1 MKYLASFIFLAL
13 FKPLLFADS
22 IDIVVEN
29 YPPYAYKENG
39 NITGLS
45 TDITR
50 YLLEDSGIKA
60 KSWAFAPWKRAFLL
74 ASQKPGTLLYTVVR
88 KPNREKL
95 FHWIGPISDRNIYIY
110 KLKRRKDIKASSL
123 EEIKTKGY
131 SIGTVIGTA
140 ATEQLKNANLKIT
153 ETVNYEQN
161 VRMLLLG
168 RTDLIVFLEYSLAYL
183 AKKADSQYSDFEKLF
198 LLDGSKKYYIV
209 IQKDTDSD
217 IVKRLQQS
225 FIKTKH
231 SGKLAEIQ
239 KRYLK

>member
-1 MKYLASFIFLAL
+1 MKYLTCFTLLAL
-13 FKPLLFADS
+13 FNPLIFAGN
-22 IDIVVEN
+22 INIVVEN
-29 YPPYAYKENG
+29 YPPYAYKDNG
-39 NITGLS
+39 KITGLS
-45 TDITR
+45 TDITH
-50 YLLEDSGIKA
+50 YLLKDSGIKA
-60 KSWAFAPWKRAFLL
+60 ESWAFAPWKRAFLL

-110 KLKRRKDIKASSL
+110 KLKRRKDIQASSL

-140 ATEQLKNANLKIT
+140 ATEQLKSANLKIT

-161 VRMLLLG
+161 VRMLLLD
-168 RTDLIVFLEYSLAYL
+168 RIDLIVFLEYSLAYL
-183 AKKADSQYSDFEKLF
+183 AKKADSQYGNFEKLF
-198 LLDGSKKYYIV
+198 LLDSSKKYYIV
-209 IQKDTDSD
+209 IQKDTAPD
-217 IVKRLQQS
+217 IVKKLQQS
-225 FIKTKH
+225 FIRLKH